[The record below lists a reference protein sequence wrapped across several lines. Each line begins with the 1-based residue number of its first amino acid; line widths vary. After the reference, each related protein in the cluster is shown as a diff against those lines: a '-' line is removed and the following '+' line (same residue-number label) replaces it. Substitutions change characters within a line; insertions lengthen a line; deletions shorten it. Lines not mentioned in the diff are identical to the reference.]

1 MTGIASS
8 DGERSP
14 FCYRNSSCFFR
25 RFFSAISALLI
36 FASSRAFLSRSL
48 FFSFFVYFVAKGPQ
62 VMTAT
67 LLNNSDSVFVNNIA
81 IMEPIIITG
90 IVSLHSC
97 VLLVNESMLFSL
109 LSQCK
114 RFFAINS
121 RVILSLSRKCPE
133 KVDMCVHRDVL

>member
-1 MTGIASS
+1 
-8 DGERSP
+8 
-14 FCYRNSSCFFR
+14 
-25 RFFSAISALLI
+25 
-36 FASSRAFLSRSL
+36 
-48 FFSFFVYFVAKGPQ
+48 
-62 VMTAT
+62 MTAT

-81 IMEPIIITG
+81 IMESIIITG
-90 IVSLHSC
+90 MVSLHSC